1 MNFNNDN
8 NLINEIVN
16 YFVNKENTK
25 ATSFSPKKKK
35 RKILKVLKNL
45 LQKTYKPIG
54 QKHD

>member
-25 ATSFSPKKKK
+25 ATSFSQKKKK
-35 RKILKVLKNL
+35 NTKGIKNFITKNL
-45 LQKTYKPIG
+45 QADMTKT
-54 QKHD
+54 

>member
-25 ATSFSPKKKK
+25 ATSFSPKKKQ

-45 LQKTYKPIG
+45 LQKTYKPIR